1 MDICLICK
9 SKDII
14 KTRYDNLGYCNK
26 CYRKYC
32 CLTCNIE
39 YNNCIMCHKNLC
51 NCTNNAIKYDY
62 GAEIHYCNDCYEK
75 EDELTN
81 LYRYFKD
88 KYKESLTLV
97 EIKKIIKVSNNYR

>member
-1 MDICLICK
+1 MNKCLVCK
-9 SKDII
+9 SNDIV
-14 KTRYDNLGYCNK
+14 KKRYDNLGYCNK

-32 CLTCNIE
+32 CLTCNRE
-39 YNNCIMCHKNLC
+39 YNSCIMCNNNLC
-51 NCTNNAIKYDY
+51 NCTNNEIKYEY

-81 LYRYFKD
+81 LYLYFKD

-97 EIKKIIKVSNNYR
+97 EIQKIIKANQN